1 MKTWT
6 DSRVKSFIISALRGA
21 RWPAKFQC
29 IEKSFVANGI
39 NPKTGRKCKLHRCTK
54 CKQTFPKGHIQADH
68 INPVVGPKGFVS
80 WDVYIER
87 MFCGPEGFQAICK
100 ACHADKTLMERYRI
114 SEETLEAHK
123 KLIAFKK
130 LKVAAQ
136 TKKLSQLKLKPET
149 SAAKR
154 IEQYRAHLKI

>member
-21 RWPAKFQC
+21 RWPAKFSC
-29 IEKSFVANGI
+29 IQASFVKDGI
-39 NPKTGRKCKLHRCTK
+39 NPRTGRKCKLHRCTK
-54 CKQTFPKGHIQADH
+54 CRQDFPKGHIQADH
-68 INPVVGPKGFVS
+68 IDPVVGPEGFVS

-100 ACHADKTLMERYRI
+100 ACHADKTLMERYKI
-114 SEETLEAHK
+114 SEKALEAHK

-130 LKVAAQ
+130 LKGPAQ
-136 TKKLSQLKLKPET
+136 VKKLSQLKIKPET
-149 SAAKR
+149 NAARR
-154 IEQYRAHLKI
+154 IFQYKKHLKL